1 MDPLY
6 DPERM
11 LLATSHAIE
20 RARAQGRTELE
31 PDDLL
36 IGFLYAV
43 SRFGIV
49 RLAHLT
55 IDLLALGLRFD
66 LIEPAPGVKPRYSA
80 RTAGCFDRAARLARA
95 DGLPQICPIHYLAVL
110 GEPGVATFDVL
121 AATHGVDHAGWRAAL
136 AACLP
141 PVAAPAVDQSAE
153 QTARQTGQR
162 GAAQAAPPNAGQSA
176 EPLAAPDSEAALLSP
191 EDGARLLGLHIQ
203 TVRGYIR
210 NGRLPAFRIAGERAI
225 RIRRDDLIALLQAMP
240 AARPDEGSA
249 IPRS

>member
-1 MDPLY
+1 
-6 DPERM
+6 M
-11 LLATSHAIE
+11 LLAASHAIE

-95 DGLPQICPIHYLAVL
+95 DGLPQICPIHFLAVL
-110 GEPGVATFDVL
+110 AEPGVATFDVL
-121 AATHGVDHAGWRAAL
+121 AASHGVDHAGWRAAL

-141 PVAAPAVDQSAE
+141 PAGVPAVARAAE
-153 QTARQTGQR
+153 QPSPRNGQH
-162 GAAQAAPPNAGQSA
+162 GAAHSPPPGAGQSA
-176 EPLAAPDSEAALLSP
+176 EPPAAPDNEAALLSP
-191 EDGARLLGLHIQ
+191 EEGARLLGLHIQ

-210 NGRLPAFRIAGERAI
+210 SGRLPAFRIAGERAI

-240 AARPDEGSA
+240 AARADEGSA
-249 IPRS
+249 LPRS

>member
-1 MDPLY
+1 
-6 DPERM
+6 M
-11 LLATSHAIE
+11 LLAASHAIE

-95 DGLPQICPIHYLAVL
+95 DGLPQICPIHFLAVL
-110 GEPGVATFDVL
+110 AEPGVATFDVL
-121 AATHGVDHAGWRAAL
+121 AASHGVDHAGWRAAL

-141 PVAAPAVDQSAE
+141 PAGVPAVARAAE
-153 QTARQTGQR
+153 QPSPRIGQH
-162 GAAQAAPPNAGQSA
+162 GAAHTPPTGAGQSA
-176 EPLAAPDSEAALLSP
+176 EPPAAPDPEAALLSP
-191 EDGARLLGLHIQ
+191 EEGARLLGLHIQ

-210 NGRLPAFRIAGERAI
+210 SGRLPAFRIAGERAI

-240 AARPDEGSA
+240 AARADEGSA
-249 IPRS
+249 LPRS

>member
-20 RARAQGRTELE
+20 RARAQGRNELE

-49 RLAHLT
+49 RLGNLA
-55 IDLLALGLRFD
+55 IDLLALGIRFD

-80 RTAGCFDRAARLARA
+80 RTAACFDRAARLARA

-110 GEPGVATFDVL
+110 GEPGVASFDAL
-121 AATHGVDHAGWRAAL
+121 MATHGLDHAQWRSAL
-136 AACLP
+136 AACPAPVGSQTNP
-141 PVAAPAVDQSAE
+141 PTSAHPQRAAASENRPPAACLATSE
-153 QTARQTGQR
+153 
-162 GAAQAAPPNAGQSA
+162 APGG
-176 EPLAAPDSEAALLSP
+176 APDGDAALLSP
-191 EDGARLLGLHIQ
+191 EEGARLLGLHIQ

-210 NGRLPAFRIAGERAI
+210 SGRLPAFRIAGERAI
-225 RIRRDDLIALLQAMP
+225 RIRRDDLVALLQAMP
-240 AARPDEGSA
+240 AARPDEASA
-249 IPRS
+249 TPRS

>member
-6 DPERM
+6 DPDRM

-20 RARAQGRTELE
+20 RARAQGRNELE

-49 RLAHLT
+49 RLGRLT
-55 IDLLALGLRFD
+55 IDLLALGIRFD

-110 GEPGVATFDVL
+110 GEPGVATFEAL
-121 AATHGVDHAGWRAAL
+121 AASHGLDHAGWRAAL
-136 AACLP
+136 AACP
-141 PVAAPAVDQSAE
+141 PPIAA
-153 QTARQTGQR
+153 
-162 GAAQAAPPNAGQSA
+162 
-176 EPLAAPDSEAALLSP
+176 PLAALAAAQPTYPGAKVPLAPPGPSAALDASAADPDGEAALLSP
-191 EDGARLLGLHIQ
+191 EEGARLLGLHIQ

-210 NGRLPAFRIAGERAI
+210 SGRLPAFRIAGERAI
-225 RIRRDDLIALLQAMP
+225 RIRRDDLNALLQAMP
-240 AARPDEGSA
+240 AARSEDGSA
-249 IPRS
+249 TPRA